1 MKRFLALFLMILVC
15 TGLLVGCNNETPPA
29 GEDTVDTSGSATE
42 APATEAPATDAPAEP
57 AVEIKLIVDGKSEYD
72 VIYPEKA
79 SKTIRTAAVDFI
91 TRIKS
96 ATKASMRVNTD
107 TASKAAHEI
116 VIGECDRPEVA
127 EIKAG
132 LREFD
137 HAIVYADGRV
147 YIIGGSD
154 DATIAATEYFID
166 KYVNADTATI
176 DFMSDLNDVYSYAYT
191 FGTLSIGGVDIE
203 EYNIVIPEKCSLY
216 TSAAA
221 DNLADYFWYNGGY
234 EVEVITDKKAASQY
248 EILIGE
254 TNRPE
259 SKSSVDLG
267 KDQYILAAT
276 GSKIVILGE
285 SYMIGGGVS
294 DLINNYIGIKD
305 RNTNV
310 DIKDIPTTHTAKTF
324 SFQKAE
330 NALLLIGDGMGFN
343 HIEATIANGI
353 IDSFVARELP
363 VVGQAVTFSHSV
375 SIGKADY
382 TDSAAAATA
391 LSTGYKTINGYLGI
405 GPDKQTNKNIREL
418 AHEMGANTAVLT
430 TDVITGAT
438 PGGFLVHH
446 ESRKDTEIIQGQIDA
461 LLAADKVDFAVGSI
475 GDKLVSEAGHEL
487 WNIAHN
493 GSRYFA
499 MIEEAQIDKKSHNM
513 DLKAMMPTLKRYNE
527 LIAYCVEFVICH
539 PNTVLIIT
547 ADHET
552 GGLTLKDGKYEY
564 TSDDH
569 TNVNVP
575 LFAIGAGTEEFHDKK
590 TNNIEIPKFIAP
602 IYGYTEKFGQ

>member
-1 MKRFLALFLMILVC
+1 MKRFLALFLVILIC
-15 TGLLVGCNNETPPA
+15 ASIFVGCNNETPPA
-29 GEDTVDTSGSATE
+29 GEDTVDTSGNATD
-42 APATEAPATDAPAEP
+42 APATDAPETEAPAEP
-57 AVEIKLIVDGKSEYD
+57 AVEVNLIVDGKSDYNI
-72 VIYPEKA
+72 IYPEKA
-79 SKTIRTAAVDFI
+79 SKAIRTAAVDLL
-91 TRIKS
+91 TDIKS

-107 TASKAAHEI
+107 TANDGTKEI

-127 EIKAG
+127 GIKAG

-137 HAIVYADGRV
+137 HAIVYADERV
-147 YIIGGSD
+147 YIIGGSE
-154 DATIAATEYFID
+154 DATVAATEYFVD
-166 KYVNADTATI
+166 KYVNADDDTI
-176 DFMSDLNDVYSYAYT
+176 TFMSDLNDVYAYAYT
-191 FGTLSIGGVDIE
+191 FGTLSINGVDIE
-203 EYNIVIPEKCSLY
+203 EYDIVIPEKCSLY

-234 EVEVITDKKAASQY
+234 EVDVITDKKAASQY

-254 TNRPE
+254 TNRAE
-259 SKSSVDLG
+259 SKSSIELG

-276 GSKIVILGE
+276 GTKVVILGE

-310 DIKDIPTTHTAKTF
+310 DVKDIPTTQTAKTF
-324 SFQKAE
+324 SFGKAE

-343 HIEATIANGI
+343 HIEASIANGI

-363 VVGQAVTFSHSV
+363 VVGEAITFSHSV
-375 SIGKADY
+375 TLGKANY

-391 LSTGYKTINGYLGI
+391 LSTGYKTINRYLGM
-405 GPDKQTNKNIREL
+405 GPKKEVLTNIREV

-438 PGGFLVHH
+438 PSGFLVHH
-446 ESRKDTEIIQGQIDA
+446 EERGDTAIIQAQIDA
-461 LLAADKVDFAVGSI
+461 LLAKDKVDFAVGSI
-475 GDKLVSEAGHEL
+475 GDKLVEEAGHQL
-487 WNIAHN
+487 WNISHG

-499 MIEEAQIDKKSHNM
+499 MIEEAQIDKKSHNE
-513 DLKAMMPTLKRYNE
+513 DLKGMMPMVKRYND

-539 PNTVLIIT
+539 PNTVLVIT

-575 LFAIGAGTEEFHDKK
+575 LFAIGAGTEIFHEKK
-590 TNNIEIPKFIAP
+590 TNNIEIPKFFAP
-602 IYGYTEKFGQ
+602 IYGTEKFGQ